1 MINKSVYNSI
11 VPSMDGVNEDSNINI
26 ANLFASKVVK
36 SFLIHA
42 YCLSLN
48 GCLLWSLS
56 SKSIHLIEVAL
67 NKILR
72 KVWNLPSRSHTN
84 IVHSVVHLPSISD
97 IVFKRFSTFFNRGV
111 VSTSCVISRI
121 LSQSSLLAYT
131 FTGYNFM
138 YGSHHLK
145 ITVI

>member
-1 MINKSVYNSI
+1 MALY
-11 VPSMDGVNEDSNINI
+11 
-26 ANLFASKVVK
+26 
-36 SFLIHA
+36 
-42 YCLSLN
+42 

-56 SKSIHLIEVAL
+56 SKSIHLIKVAF

-72 KVWNLPSRSHTN
+72 KVLNLACHSHTN
-84 IVHSVVHLPSISD
+84 IVHSVAYLPSISD
-97 IVFKRFSTFFNRGV
+97 IVFKRFSTYFNCDV

-138 YGSHHLK
+138 YGSHNFKNYSDLDYFYVYVQFVEPLVHSPHAFENLIVHLSCL
-145 ITVI
+145 